1 MASSNLEDVRE
12 CPHDPKTYYVV
23 YDGGT
28 TPDLPVLLCQS
39 CFDKP
44 LFQKFIKQKEYISE
58 KQNFEN
64 LSSGVM
70 T

>member
-1 MASSNLEDVRE
+1 VASSNLEDVRE
-12 CPHDPKTYYVV
+12 CPHKPKTYYVV

-39 CFDKP
+39 CFEKP
-44 LFQKFIKQKEYISE
+44 PFQKFIKSKQVLTENSSE
-58 KQNFEN
+58 
-64 LSSGVM
+64 GR